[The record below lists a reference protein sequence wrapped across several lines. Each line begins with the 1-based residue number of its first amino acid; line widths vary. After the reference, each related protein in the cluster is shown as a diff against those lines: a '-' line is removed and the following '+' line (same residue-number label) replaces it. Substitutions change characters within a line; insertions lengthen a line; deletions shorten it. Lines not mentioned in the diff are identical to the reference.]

1 MRRQTQDGCCVRAT
15 FTPHLALPP
24 PYRLTIEA
32 VATGSPSSAI
42 VAAAVVGGLLALG
55 GVGAG
60 AFIAKG
66 LENARI
72 GDRAVSVR
80 GLSER
85 IVKADLAVLPLKFAA
100 AGDDLQVIQADVDR
114 ATTVVRAFLTAQGY
128 QPPEVDLG
136 RLEVT
141 DQFAR
146 EYQQQNVAA
155 RYRVAQTVIVRTTS
169 VDRVQ
174 ATARQLDRLIRQ
186 GVVLQ
191 DYNGPSYLFTGL
203 NAVRPA
209 MIAEAT
215 ASARTGAQQ
224 FARDSGARLGG
235 IRSAGQGSFEILG
248 RDEVGYEPSSQ
259 VFKKVRVVTTVSYAL
274 K

>member
-1 MRRQTQDGCCVRAT
+1 MIDTR
-15 FTPHLALPP
+15 
-24 PYRLTIEA
+24 I
-32 VATGSPSSAI
+32 I
-42 VAAAVVGGLLALG
+42 AAAVVGGLLALG

-60 AFIAKG
+60 AFIGKG
-66 LENARI
+66 LENAQTGNRT
-72 GDRAVSVR
+72 VSVR

-100 AGDDLQVIQADVDR
+100 AGDDLQAVQADVD
-114 ATTVVRAFLTAQGY
+114 ADTAAVRAFLAAQGY
-128 QPPEVDLG
+128 KPAEIDLG

-146 EYQQQNVAA
+146 EYQQSNVVA
-155 RYRVAQTVIVRTTS
+155 RYRVAQTVIVRTAN

-174 ATARQLDRLIRQ
+174 ASARQLDRLIRQ

-191 DYNGPSYLFTGL
+191 DYTGPSYIFTGL

-224 FARDSGARLGG
+224 FARDSGAQLGG

-248 RDEVGYEPSSQ
+248 RDEVGYDPSSQ
-259 VFKKVRVVTTVSYAL
+259 VFKKIRVVTTVSYAL

>member
-1 MRRQTQDGCCVRAT
+1 MTDRNLLVPA
-15 FTPHLALPP
+15 LAGA
-24 PYRLTIEA
+24 A
-32 VATGSPSSAI
+32 VLAVGG
-42 VAAAVVGGLLALG
+42 AAAGALIG
-55 GVGAG
+55 
-60 AFIAKG
+60 KG
-66 LENARI
+66 LENASS
-72 GDRAVSVR
+72 GNRAVTVR

-100 AGDDLQVIQADVDR
+100 AGDDLQAVQADID
-114 ATTVVRAFLTAQGY
+114 ADTQAVRRFLAAQGY
-128 QPPEVDLG
+128 KDDEIDLG

-141 DQFAR
+141 DQYAR

-155 RYRVAQTVIVRTTS
+155 RYRVAQTVIVRTTD

-174 ATARQLDRLIRQ
+174 ATTRQLDQLIRQ

-203 NAVRPA
+203 NSVRPA

-224 FARDSGARLGG
+224 FARDSGAKLGG
-235 IRSAGQGSFEILG
+235 IRSATQGSFEILG
-248 RDEVGYEPSSQ
+248 RDDVGYDPSSQ
-259 VFKKVRVVTTVSYAL
+259 VFKKLRVVTTVSYAL
-274 K
+274 R

>member
-1 MRRQTQDGCCVRAT
+1 MTQNSLI
-15 FTPHLALPP
+15 P
-24 PYRLTIEA
+24 
-32 VATGSPSSAI
+32 
-42 VAAAVVGGLLALG
+42 AAVVGGAVLAV
-55 GVGAG
+55 GVAAGG
-60 AFIAKG
+60 AFVGKG
-66 LENARI
+66 VENARI
-72 GDRAVSVR
+72 GDRAVTVR

-85 IVKADLAVLPLKFAA
+85 IVKADLAVLPLKFAS
-100 AGDDLQVIQADVDR
+100 AGDELQAVQADVD
-114 ATTVVRAFLTAQGY
+114 ADTAAVRRFLAAQGY
-128 QPPEVDLG
+128 QPAEIDLG

-141 DQFAR
+141 DQYAR

-155 RYRVAQTVIVRTTS
+155 RYRVAQTVIVRTTN

-174 ATARQLDRLIRQ
+174 ATTRQLDQLIRQ

-191 DYNGPSYLFTGL
+191 DYNGPSYLFTKL
-203 NAVRPA
+203 NDVRPA

-224 FARDSGARLGG
+224 FARDSGAKLGG
-235 IRSAGQGSFEILG
+235 IRSATQGSFEILG
-248 RDEVGYEPSSQ
+248 RDDVGYDPASQ

>member
-1 MRRQTQDGCCVRAT
+1 MPDS
-15 FTPHLALPP
+15 
-24 PYRLTIEA
+24 RLI
-32 VATGSPSSAI
+32 P
-42 VAAAVVGGLLALG
+42 AAVVGGLLALG
-55 GVGAG
+55 LAAAG
-60 AFIAKG
+60 LFVAMG
-66 LENARI
+66 LKDVRT
-72 GDRAVSVR
+72 GDRSVTVR

-100 AGDDLQVIQADVDR
+100 AGDDLQAVQADVDR
-114 ATTVVRAFLTAQGY
+114 STGAVRAFLAAQGY
-128 QPPEVDLG
+128 KPAEIDLG

-155 RYRVAQTVIVRTTS
+155 RYRVAQTVIVRTTN

-174 ATARQLDRLIRQ
+174 ATTRQLDRLIRQ

-191 DYNGPSYLFTGL
+191 DYAGPSYLFTKL
-203 NAVRPA
+203 NEVRPA

-224 FARDSGARLGG
+224 FARDSGASLGG
-235 IRSAGQGSFEILG
+235 IRSASQGSFEILG
-248 RDEVGYEPSSQ
+248 RDEVGYDSSSQ

-274 K
+274 R

>member
-1 MRRQTQDGCCVRAT
+1 MPDS
-15 FTPHLALPP
+15 
-24 PYRLTIEA
+24 RLI
-32 VATGSPSSAI
+32 P
-42 VAAAVVGGLLALG
+42 AAVVGGLLALG
-55 GVGAG
+55 LAAAG
-60 AFIAKG
+60 LFVATG
-66 LENARI
+66 LKDVRT
-72 GDRAVSVR
+72 GDRSVTVR

-100 AGDDLQVIQADVDR
+100 AGDDLQAVQADVDR
-114 ATTVVRAFLTAQGY
+114 STGAVRAFLAAQGY
-128 QPPEVDLG
+128 KPAEIDLG

-155 RYRVAQTVIVRTTS
+155 RYRVAQTVIVRTTN

-174 ATARQLDRLIRQ
+174 ATTRQLDRLIRQ

-191 DYNGPSYLFTGL
+191 DYAGPSYLFTKL
-203 NAVRPA
+203 NEVRPA

-224 FARDSGARLGG
+224 FARDSGASLGG
-235 IRSAGQGSFEILG
+235 IRSASQGSFEILG
-248 RDEVGYEPSSQ
+248 RDEVGYDPSSQ

-274 K
+274 R

>member
-1 MRRQTQDGCCVRAT
+1 MVDRRIVSA
-15 FTPHLALPP
+15 AL
-24 PYRLTIEA
+24 
-32 VATGSPSSAI
+32 
-42 VAAAVVGGLLALG
+42 VGGLLAAGLAA
-55 GVGAG
+55 AG
-60 AFIAKG
+60 ALVGKG
-66 LENARI
+66 VENARV
-72 GDRAVSVR
+72 GDRAVTVR

-100 AGDDLQVIQADVDR
+100 AGDDLQAVQADID
-114 ATTVVRAFLTAQGY
+114 ADTAAVRRFLAAQGY
-128 QPPEVDLG
+128 QASEIDLG

-155 RYRVAQTVIVRTTS
+155 RYRVAQTVIARTTN

-174 ATARQLDRLIRQ
+174 ATTRQLDQLIRQ

-191 DYNGPSYLFTGL
+191 DYTGPSYLFTRL
-203 NAVRPA
+203 NEVRPA

-224 FARDSGARLGG
+224 FARDAGADLGG
-235 IRSAGQGSFEILG
+235 IRSATQGSFEILG
-248 RDEVGYEPSSQ
+248 RDEIGYEANSQ
-259 VFKKVRVVTTVSYAL
+259 VFKKLRVVTTVSYQL
-274 K
+274 R

>member
-1 MRRQTQDGCCVRAT
+1 MADA
-15 FTPHLALPP
+15 
-24 PYRLTIEA
+24 RLFPAA
-32 VATGSPSSAI
+32 VA
-42 VAAAVVGGLLALG
+42 GGLLALG
-55 GVGAG
+55 VAIAGV
-60 AFIAKG
+60 FIGKG
-66 LENARI
+66 LENARV
-72 GDRAVSVR
+72 GDRSVTVR

-100 AGDDLQVIQADVDR
+100 AGDDLQAVQADVDR
-114 ATTVVRAFLTAQGY
+114 DTAAVRGFLVAQGY
-128 QPPEVDLG
+128 QPAEIDLG

-155 RYRVAQTVIVRTTS
+155 RYRVAQTVIVRSTN

-174 ATARQLDRLIRQ
+174 ATTRQLDKLIRQ

-191 DYNGPSYLFTGL
+191 DYAGPSYLFTKL
-203 NAVRPA
+203 NDVRPA

-224 FARDSGARLGG
+224 FARDSGAGLGG
-235 IRSAGQGSFEILG
+235 IRSASQGSFEILG
-248 RDEVGYEPSSQ
+248 RDEVGYDPSSQ
-259 VFKKVRVVTTVSYAL
+259 VFKKIRVVTSVSYAL
-274 K
+274 R

>member
-1 MRRQTQDGCCVRAT
+1 MVDSRILSA
-15 FTPHLALPP
+15 
-24 PYRLTIEA
+24 A
-32 VATGSPSSAI
+32 VAGTLIAVG
-42 VAAAVVGGLLALG
+42 VAVS
-55 GVGAG
+55 G
-60 AFIAKG
+60 AFIGKG
-66 LENARI
+66 VENARI
-72 GDRAVSVR
+72 GDRSVTVR

-100 AGDDLQVIQADVDR
+100 AGDDLQAVQADVDGDT
-114 ATTVVRAFLTAQGY
+114 AAVRRFLAGLGY
-128 QPPEVDLG
+128 QPSEIDLG

-141 DQFAR
+141 DQYAR

-155 RYRVAQTVIVRTTS
+155 RYRVAQTVIVRTTN

-174 ATARQLDRLIRQ
+174 ATTRQLDQLIRQ

-191 DYNGPSYLFTGL
+191 DYTGPSYMFTKL

-224 FARDSGARLGG
+224 FARDADAQLSG
-235 IRSAGQGSFEILG
+235 IRSATQGSFEILG
-248 RDEVGYEPSSQ
+248 RDEIGYEASSQ
-259 VFKKVRVVTTVSYAL
+259 VFKKIRVVTTVSYRL
-274 K
+274 R